1 MKTADKRPDPSVAE
15 AGSDR
20 KRTMHPAP
28 AAVAAAP
35 SRSADRSPP
44 HLAASLLRTR
54 PVAAGEHFHVHC
66 KPLPAGSGVLLMAV
80 PKRLLARAVDRNLV
94 RRLAREAWR
103 GAGLHRQP
111 LAAMVKLAR
120 RPACLARS
128 RVTAAAARRGAAST
142 RAAGKATLAGAGSA
156 TAAAAPDGA
165 VTVRLAGQT
174 GSASPSAGRRSN
186 KKQLRAELDQLLA
199 TVCRRLG
206 GSRP

>member
-1 MKTADKRPDPSVAE
+1 M
-15 AGSDR
+15 
-20 KRTMHPAP
+20 
-28 AAVAAAP
+28 
-35 SRSADRSPP
+35 
-44 HLAASLLRTR
+44 LRTR

-142 RAAGKATLAGAGSA
+142 RAAGKATLAGAG
-156 TAAAAPDGA
+156 
-165 VTVRLAGQT
+165 
-174 GSASPSAGRRSN
+174 RRSN